1 MSYHLLYS
9 DSHALL
15 ASDTPVIKARERQPL
30 ADAMALLERLR
41 AEAIRRESAAAAVEA
56 EARDRG
62 YREGFETGQRAF
74 AEAVARLSAQA
85 DAHRRFE
92 EEEVAS
98 LALAAVR
105 QIAGEL
111 GDAAIMQGVALRA
124 ARAVVPQGAVTVDVA
139 PAIAPEVEAELAR
152 IEGDVTITVRADPL
166 LGERQCR
173 ITGPDSRIIADLDH
187 QLDELAERWGT
198 AHVD

>member
-9 DSHALL
+9 DSHSLL
-15 ASDTPVIKARERQPL
+15 ASDTPVVKARERQPL
-30 ADAMALLERLR
+30 ADAIALLDRLR
-41 AEAIRRESAAAAVEA
+41 AEAVRRESAAAAVEA
-56 EARDRG
+56 EARERG
-62 YREGFETGQRAF
+62 RREGFETGRREF

-85 DAHRRFE
+85 DAHRRLE
-92 EEEVAS
+92 EEEIAS
-98 LALAAVR
+98 LALAALR

-111 GDAAIMQGVALRA
+111 GDAAMMQGVALRA
-124 ARAVVPQGAVTVDVA
+124 ARAVMPQGPVTVEVA
-139 PAIAPEVEAELAR
+139 PAIASEVEAGLAT
-152 IEGDVTITVRADPL
+152 IEGDSAITVRADPL

-173 ITGPDSRIIADLDH
+173 ITGPDSRIIADLDR

>member
-15 ASDTPVIKARERQPL
+15 ASDTPVIKARERGPL
-30 ADAMALLERLR
+30 ADAMVLLERLR
-41 AEAIRRESAAAAVEA
+41 AEAVRRESAAAAVEA

-62 YREGFETGQRAF
+62 YREGLATGRREF
-74 AEAVARLSAQA
+74 VEAVAHLTAQA

-92 EEEVAS
+92 EEEIAS
-98 LALAAVR
+98 LALAALR

-139 PAIAPEVEAELAR
+139 PAIAPEVEAGLAQ
-152 IEGDVTITVRADPL
+152 IEGDVTIAVRADPL

-173 ITGPDSRIIADLDH
+173 ITGPDSRIIADLDR

>member
-9 DSHALL
+9 DSHSLL
-15 ASDTPVIKARERQPL
+15 ASDTPVVKARERQPL

-41 AEAIRRESAAAAVEA
+41 TEAIRRDNAAMLVETQ
-56 EARDRG
+56 ARERG
-62 YREGFETGQRAF
+62 YREGFENGRREF
-74 AEAVARLSAQA
+74 VDAVARLAAQA
-85 DAHRRFE
+85 EAHRRQE

-98 LALAAVR
+98 LALAALR

-111 GDAAIMQGVALRA
+111 GDAAMMQGVALRA
-124 ARAVVPQGAVTVDVA
+124 ARAVVPQGPVTVEVA
-139 PAIAPEVEAELAR
+139 PAIAPEVEAGLAT
-152 IEGDVTITVRADPL
+152 IEGEVTITVRADPL

-187 QLDELAERWGT
+187 QLDELAGRWGT

>member
-30 ADAMALLERLR
+30 ADAMALLKRLR

-62 YREGFETGQRAF
+62 YREGLETGQRAF

>member
-15 ASDTPVIKARERQPL
+15 ASDSPVVKARERQPL
-30 ADAMALLERLR
+30 SDAMALLERLR
-41 AEAIRRESAAAAVEA
+41 AEAVRRATAAATVET
-56 EARDRG
+56 EARERG
-62 YREGFETGQRAF
+62 QREGFEAGRREF
-74 AEAVARLSAQA
+74 AAAVARLSAQA
-85 DAHRRFE
+85 DAHRRLE
-92 EEEVAS
+92 EEEIAS
-98 LALAAVR
+98 LALAALR

-111 GDAAIMQGVALRA
+111 GDAAMMQGVALRA
-124 ARAVVPQGAVTVDVA
+124 ARAVMPQGPVTVEVA
-139 PAIAPEVEAELAR
+139 PAIAPEVEAGLAR
-152 IEGDVTITVRADPL
+152 IEGETAIAVRADPL

-187 QLDELAERWGT
+187 QLDELAGRWGT

>member
-41 AEAIRRESAAAAVEA
+41 AEAVRRENAATVVEA
-56 EARDRG
+56 DARDRG
-62 YREGFETGQRAF
+62 YRDGVEAGRREFID
-74 AEAVARLSAQA
+74 AVARLTAQA

-92 EEEVAS
+92 EEEIAS
-98 LALAAVR
+98 LALAALR

-124 ARAVVPQGAVTVDVA
+124 ARAVVPQGVVTVDVA
-139 PAIAPEVEAELAR
+139 PAIAPEVEAGLAA

-173 ITGPDSRIIADLDH
+173 ITGADSRIIADLDR

-198 AHVD
+198 VHVD

>member
-9 DSHALL
+9 ASHALL
-15 ASDTPVIKARERQPL
+15 ASDTPVVKAREREPL
-30 ADAMALLERLR
+30 ADAMTLLERLR
-41 AEAIRRESAAAAVEA
+41 VEAIRREGMAASVES
-56 EARDRG
+56 EARERG
-62 YREGFETGQRAF
+62 YREGFEAGRLQF
-74 AEAVARLSAQA
+74 AEAVARLTAQA
-85 DAHRRFE
+85 DAHRRFKE
-92 EEEVAS
+92 EEIGS
-98 LALAAVR
+98 LALAALR
-105 QIAGEL
+105 QIAGDL

-139 PAIAPEVEAELAR
+139 PAIAPEVEAGLAR
-152 IEGDVTITVRADPL
+152 IDGDVTITVRADPL

-173 ITGPDSRIIADLDH
+173 ITGPDSRIIADLDR

>member
-30 ADAMALLERLR
+30 ADAMARLERLR